1 MCACPRIPVH
11 LSPRVVDESRF
22 FSAGTTF
29 GEGGE
34 SAAVCSSFFRF
45 GFVPGPCVARETKEG
60 SLPAG
65 MGRDKTNENKIDRYR
80 LLEHDPNAGLRI
92 EVPAAN

>member
-1 MCACPRIPVH
+1 
-11 LSPRVVDESRF
+11 
-22 FSAGTTF
+22 
-29 GEGGE
+29 
-34 SAAVCSSFFRF
+34 
-45 GFVPGPCVARETKEG
+45 
-60 SLPAG
+60 